1 MTSPNLERLARAGEL
16 KAERFTLQ
24 EFESLL
30 RLARDLLAD
39 AKRPEISPEGRFSL
53 AYGGSHALASAALRL
68 HGYRSGNRYL
78 VFQCLEH
85 TAGLS
90 PLQCR
95 LFSLC
100 HERRNKAEYHGAFDV
115 EEALL
120 EDLTL
125 VAGDLLER
133 VSGMAPPD

>member
-1 MTSPNLERLARAGEL
+1 MTSPNLEGLARTGEL
-16 KAERFTLQ
+16 KAELFTLQ
-24 EFESLL
+24 EFASLL
-30 RLARDLLAD
+30 RLAKDLLAD
-39 AKRPEISPEGRFSL
+39 AKRPDISPESRFSL
-53 AYGGSHALASAALRL
+53 AYGASHALAGAALRL

-120 EDLTL
+120 EDLTRA
-125 VAGDLLER
+125 AGDLLER